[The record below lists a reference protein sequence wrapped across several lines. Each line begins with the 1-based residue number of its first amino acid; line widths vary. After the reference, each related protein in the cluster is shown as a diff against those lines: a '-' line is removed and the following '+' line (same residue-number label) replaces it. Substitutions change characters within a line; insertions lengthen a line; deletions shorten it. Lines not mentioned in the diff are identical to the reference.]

1 MKTFLCSHL
10 VTLRWNAGETC
21 ANLERIS
28 RDVATVNAE
37 QPVPVGE
44 AVRIVARDFEIRDF
58 EIKGTVARCAL
69 ELLGHEIEVA
79 LEEHWSPDLFL
90 PDHMFDPDVMIAVP
104 RQSL

>member
-37 QPVPVGE
+37 QPVPVGA
-44 AVRIVARDFEIRDF
+44 AVEMDVQDCALKGIV
-58 EIKGTVARCAL
+58 GRCAIDMS
-69 ELLGHEIEVA
+69 GYEIDVE
-79 LEEHWSPDLFL
+79 LEEEWSIEIFV
-90 PDHMFDPDVMIAVP
+90 PDHLFDPDVMIAP
-104 RQSL
+104 NRSSL